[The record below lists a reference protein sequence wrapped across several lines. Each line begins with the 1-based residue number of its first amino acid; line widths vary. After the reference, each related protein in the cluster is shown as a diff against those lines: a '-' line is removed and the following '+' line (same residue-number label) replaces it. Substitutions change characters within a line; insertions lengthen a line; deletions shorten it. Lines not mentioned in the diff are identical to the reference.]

1 MSKLYNIIKGVKA
14 FSKTGG
20 KTVEE
25 WKSKAAKA
33 KKDAAMFNLKQTL
46 KQTDKS
52 LEKLK
57 KTVQT
62 TKHYYKD

>member
-33 KKDAAMFNLKQTL
+33 KLDSAKFNLDQTL
-46 KQTDKS
+46 TKT
-52 LEKLK
+52 EKNLK
-57 KTVQT
+57 KSAENL
-62 TKHYYKD
+62 KKYLMNK